1 MLNNHKHA
9 QIVLADGAILDRN
22 KKATLIDY
30 LAEALKRVDDKRTH
44 IAKSNHYSCDKT
56 DAHPTKEQHAAMA
69 KDLTPQLKAIMKW

>member
-9 QIVLADGAILDRN
+9 QIVLTEGAILDGD
-22 KKATLIDY
+22 KKAALIDY
-30 LAEALKRVDDKRTH
+30 LAEAVKRVDDKRVH
-44 IAKSNHYSCDKT
+44 IAKSNHYPGDKT